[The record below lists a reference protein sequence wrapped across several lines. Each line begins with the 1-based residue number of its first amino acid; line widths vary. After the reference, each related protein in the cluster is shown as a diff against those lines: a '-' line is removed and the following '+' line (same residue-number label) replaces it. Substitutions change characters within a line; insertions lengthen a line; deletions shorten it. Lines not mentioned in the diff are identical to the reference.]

1 MGKLSNI
8 PTKFANKNKFHVSNI
23 KKNMAKNTERGT
35 GMSNATFRGGVH
47 PYEGKELSQDL
58 PIKTV
63 KPAMGE
69 YIFPM
74 AQHIGAPA
82 TPIVSKGDKV
92 LVGQKIGEASGFIS
106 ANICSSVSG
115 TVKAVEPRMLL
126 NGSKATCV
134 VIDNDGEYTGIPHLG
149 EDRDYTKLTND
160 EIREIVKEAGIVGMG
175 GAGFPTNVKL
185 APKDPDAIDYILV
198 NGAECE
204 PYLTSDYRQMLECP
218 EEIVGGLKVILK
230 LFDKAKGLICIEDNK
245 PEAVK
250 KMEAAVRSESRIEV
264 KVLKTK
270 YPQGGERTLISAATG
285 RKIYSAKLPADAGCI
300 VDNISTVIAIYRA
313 VCKQTPLITR
323 VMTLTGEAFNKPVNV
338 EVRLGCN
345 HGDLVPEGDGFKQEP
360 VKVISGGPMMGFAM
374 FDLNVPVTKTSSS
387 ILAMTEDQVAEFE
400 PSPCIRCGR
409 CVEACPGNLVPQ
421 KMAVAASHND
431 YATFEK
437 LSGMECYECGS
448 CTFVCPAKRPL
459 TQTFK
464 EARQHVM
471 AQRRKK

>member
-1 MGKLSNI
+1 
-8 PTKFANKNKFHVSNI
+8 
-23 KKNMAKNTERGT
+23 
-35 GMSNATFRGGVH
+35 MSEATFRGGVH
-47 PYEGKELSQDL
+47 PYEGKELSKDL

-63 KPAMGE
+63 MPKGE
-69 YIFPM
+69 LVFSM

-82 TPIVSKGDKV
+82 KPIVQKGDKV
-92 LVGQKIGEASGFIS
+92 LVGQKIGEAGGFIS

-115 TVKAVEPRMLL
+115 TVKAVEPRMML
-126 NGSKATCV
+126 NGSNVMCV
-134 VIDNDGEYTGIPHLG
+134 VIENDGKYTGIEGLG
-149 EDRDYTKLTND
+149 KDRDYTKLSND

-185 APKDPDAIDYILV
+185 TPKDPDKIDYILV

-230 LFDKAKGLICIEDNK
+230 LFDKAKGYICIEDNK
-245 PEAVK
+245 PDAIA
-250 KMEAAVRSESRIEV
+250 KMKEVVRGESRIEV
-264 KVLKTK
+264 KALKTK

-300 VDNISTVIAIYRA
+300 VDNIATVIAIYRA
-313 VCKQTPLITR
+313 VCKSTPLITR
-323 VMTLTGEAFNKPVNV
+323 VMTLTGDAFKTPVNV
-338 EVRLGCN
+338 NVRLGAS
-345 HGDLVPEGDGFKQEP
+345 HAELVEEGGGFSREP
-360 VKVISGGPMMGFAM
+360 AKIISGGPMMGFAM
-374 FDLNVPVTKTSSS
+374 FDLNVPITKTSSS
-387 ILAMTEDQVAEFE
+387 LLALTKDEVAENE

-409 CVEACPGNLVPQ
+409 CVNACPGNLVPQ
-421 KMAVAASHND
+421 KMAQAAMNND
-431 YATFEK
+431 YDAFVK
-437 LSGMECYECGS
+437 LNGMECYECGS

-464 EARQHVM
+464 QARQYVM